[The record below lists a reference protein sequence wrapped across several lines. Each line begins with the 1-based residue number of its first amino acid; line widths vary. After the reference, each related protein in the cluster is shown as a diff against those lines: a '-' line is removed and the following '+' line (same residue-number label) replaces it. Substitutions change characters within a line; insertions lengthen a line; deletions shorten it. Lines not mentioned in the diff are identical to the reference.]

1 MRRIALLVGVLA
13 ALLLVGL
20 GLLVARALDSVAAE
34 RAMRH
39 GVLAERVFDELEAE
53 LTSLIER
60 EEARPFLQYR
70 FFYVPEEGVPGA
82 EGLSRSPLAEVPAE
96 DWLVGWFQVDPD
108 GTVSTPLVPR
118 DPELGAMVGWS
129 ATPELD
135 ARAAALRDAAA
146 AVPVRPSGSLPDE
159 PPPPAETPILIT
171 EPTPAPRRVEPAKE
185 PQPAEPEVAEEDG
198 LAVLG
203 TTSSPTGRK
212 VASKE
217 QEKVAEKK
225 QAVAA
230 PYGIGSLNK
239 GASSRSARQQRV
251 ERSKAETLRSYQ
263 YPQNNAEI
271 VRGDE
276 LPEVAF
282 EGETQQA
289 VGGMVWDSNAAAQ
302 EAGEDGDAVAAL
314 DGDLAAGS
322 GLVGPND
329 DELLAVEDELQ
340 EEEEAAA
347 EDAGL
352 DAVAMDERVATTES
366 LAREERSAPRR
377 PLFGRRRNK
386 QTAAAPSAAPA
397 AEAPSMEPYRD
408 ASAALGGESADEP
421 AFAEEVEDALAD
433 MDSAESAP
441 EAEPEEPEE
450 SEEPVQLAQ
459 PVQAQAKP
467 TPVPAPAPAPAP
479 VMTRPAPKQRV
490 AQSRPKSSP
499 KAKDTPETVAPTEVD
514 VEISPF
520 RGHRADDETLVLYRT
535 VRIGDVVYVQ
545 GLALLLPKLAAWL
558 ESRVLGGSEVAPYL
572 DLAWNLGAPAAPSL
586 ADFTFDH
593 AFAEPF
599 GSLRATSYLQAL
611 PEPRGSGRSWILQLT
626 AALLVVGL
634 LGVVALWRMISVVVQ
649 FAERRNN
656 FVAAVSHEL
665 KTPLTAIRMYSEM
678 LRDGYVL
685 SEDKRD
691 EYYATMAAESERLSR
706 LIQNVLELS
715 RLEKGANRGGG
726 DLVTGDVRPVLEE
739 GLRVLERHARDRGF
753 ILRLEVEPDLP
764 AVRYERDG
772 LLQVL
777 INLVDNGIKF
787 SKDADPREVV
797 VEALRKGDGVQVRIR
812 DHGPGVP
819 QKQLRSIFQPFFRG
833 ERELTRRTKG
843 TGIGLALVK
852 GIVERMGGSVTARN
866 HPDGGFEV
874 RVGLVGV

>member
-1 MRRIALLVGVLA
+1 MEP
-13 ALLLVGL
+13 
-20 GLLVARALDSVAAE
+20 S
-34 RAMRH
+34 
-39 GVLAERVFDELEAE
+39 
-53 LTSLIER
+53 
-60 EEARPFLQYR
+60 
-70 FFYVPEEGVPGA
+70 
-82 EGLSRSPLAEVPAE
+82 
-96 DWLVGWFQVDPD
+96 
-108 GTVSTPLVPR
+108 
-118 DPELGAMVGWS
+118 
-129 ATPELD
+129 
-135 ARAAALRDAAA
+135 RDA
-146 AVPVRPSGSLPDE
+146 
-159 PPPPAETPILIT
+159 
-171 EPTPAPRRVEPAKE
+171 
-185 PQPAEPEVAEEDG
+185 
-198 LAVLG
+198 
-203 TTSSPTGRK
+203 
-212 VASKE
+212 
-217 QEKVAEKK
+217 
-225 QAVAA
+225 
-230 PYGIGSLNK
+230 
-239 GASSRSARQQRV
+239 
-251 ERSKAETLRSYQ
+251 
-263 YPQNNAEI
+263 
-271 VRGDE
+271 
-276 LPEVAF
+276 
-282 EGETQQA
+282 
-289 VGGMVWDSNAAAQ
+289 
-302 EAGEDGDAVAAL
+302 DAV
-314 DGDLAAGS
+314 
-322 GLVGPND
+322 
-329 DELLAVEDELQ
+329 
-340 EEEEAAA
+340 
-347 EDAGL
+347 
-352 DAVAMDERVATTES
+352 
-366 LAREERSAPRR
+366 
-377 PLFGRRRNK
+377 
-386 QTAAAPSAAPA
+386 
-397 AEAPSMEPYRD
+397 
-408 ASAALGGESADEP
+408 LGGESADEP
-421 AFAEEVEDALAD
+421 ALAEEVEDALAD
-433 MDSAESAP
+433 LDSAEAEP
-441 EAEPEEPEE
+441 EAEPLEAEELEE
-450 SEEPVQLAQ
+450 AVQ
-459 PVQAQAKP
+459 VGRTDQAAAEP
-467 TPVPAPAPAPAP
+467 TPVPAPAPAPTPAP
-479 VMTRPAPKQRV
+479 VVTRPAPKQRV
-490 AQSRPKSSP
+490 AQSRPK
-499 KAKDTPETVAPTEVD
+499 AKDVPETVAPAEVD

-572 DLAWNLGAPAAPSL
+572 DLAWNLGTPKVPTL

-599 GSLRATSYLQAL
+599 GSLRATSYLRAL

-753 ILRLEVEPDLP
+753 TLRLEVEPDLP

-797 VEALRKGDGVQVRIR
+797 IEALRKGDGVQVRIR